1 MLKLKEIQDLLDI
14 ITQALSTFFLYIAFN
29 ILSSG
34 GNLTMMTVTGAGH
47 VVPVSKPGVARQ
59 MFKDFVSSVNSDL
72 YGSVKKPHLY
82 HSKSQCE
89 I

>member
-1 MLKLKEIQDLLDI
+1 L
-14 ITQALSTFFLYIAFN
+14 TFFLYIEVN

-34 GNLTMMTVTGAGH
+34 GNLTMMSVTGAGH

-59 MFKDFVSSVNSDL
+59 ILRDFVSSVDSDF
-72 YGSVKKPHLY
+72 YGGVNKPHLY

>member
-1 MLKLKEIQDLLDI
+1 
-14 ITQALSTFFLYIAFN
+14 
-29 ILSSG
+29 
-34 GNLTMMTVTGAGH
+34 MMTVTGAGH

-59 MFKDFVSSVNSDL
+59 VFKDFVSSIDSDL

-82 HSKSQCE
+82 HSKSQCK